1 MESWGQVKWTEAG
14 QIVERLGW
22 EAAAEDEARLAP
34 SAFFT
39 KLRQA
44 GRLHEAAYFLAQAL
58 PRYQSV
64 VWAARAVASMRAG
77 AVLARPEADAL
88 KSALLWV
95 QDPTEPRRRTAF
107 LAAEKAASGSPER
120 LAALAV
126 FFSGGTVAPED
137 CPPVPAEP
145 TMAGRMA
152 ASAVVLAAI
161 ASLNQTRA
169 LQTALEAGSAMADA
183 RPD

>member
-1 MESWGQVKWTEAG
+1 MESWRQVKWTEAG

-22 EAAAEDEARLAP
+22 EAAPDEDARLSP
-34 SAFFT
+34 PIFFA

-44 GRLHEAAYFLAQAL
+44 GRLQDAAFFLGQAL

-64 VWAARAVASMRAG
+64 VWAARAVANIRAG
-77 AVLARPEADAL
+77 LPVARPEADAL

-107 LAAEKAASGSPER
+107 RAAEKAASGSPER
-120 LAALAV
+120 LAAMAV
-126 FFSGGTVAPED
+126 FFSGGTVAPDD

-161 ASLNQTRA
+161 GSPDQKRA
-169 LQTALEAGSAMADA
+169 LNAALDVGSAMADA
-183 RPD
+183 RDT